1 MAEMVMGDLFTPGE
15 YWTPERA
22 TDAIARMRRINESPE
37 MQAMMDTIAGGM
49 DAGDDPAA
57 LAASMSGIP
66 AQAKTGRIDPAAC
79 VYRRGR
85 ADDVPALAQLIVA
98 GELPPLFIEEF
109 AQGFVVVEH
118 KGEIVGCG
126 GLEVYDEACG
136 VIRSVVVDE
145 RLRGMGIGEK
155 IARLLT
161 EEALAAGIEDVYLFT
176 MHAHPF
182 WQRLGYVDVSL
193 DTWKQSPRVC
203 WQYQFLSRYP
213 QASEGI
219 FVMWRRIG
227 PEAAG

>member
-1 MAEMVMGDLFTPGE
+1 MGDLFTPGD

-22 TDAIARMRRINESPE
+22 RDAVARMRRMNESPE
-37 MQAMMDTIAGGM
+37 MQTMMDTIAGSM
-49 DAGDDPAA
+49 DAGADPAA
-57 LAASMSGIP
+57 VAASMSGIP
-66 AQAKTGRIDPAAC
+66 AQPKTGRIDSAAL

-85 ADDVPALAQLIVA
+85 VDDVPALAQLIVA

-118 KGEIVGCG
+118 GAEIVGCG

-145 RLRGMGIGEK
+145 RVRGMRIGEK

-161 EEALAAGIEDVYLFT
+161 EDALAAGIEDLYLFT
-176 MHAHPF
+176 MHAHAF
-182 WQRLGYVDVSL
+182 WQRLGYVDVEL
-193 DTWKQSPRVC
+193 DAWKMAPRVC

-213 QASEGI
+213 EASEGV
-219 FVMWRRIG
+219 FVMWQRTGRG
-227 PEAAG
+227 PAG